1 MSDCRKDNRGRK
13 LRPGESQRKDGRYV
27 YKYSDALGQ
36 THYAYSRRLLK
47 SDPTPGGKKDGPSL
61 REIEQQIQENL
72 QAGLSGSSRG
82 MTVSELV
89 DRYLAQKLGVRE
101 NTKTGYLFITN
112 VLRKEAFGRMM
123 IDKVRISDAKLW
135 LIKLQKDGRG
145 YSSIHVIRGVLRP
158 AFQMAMDD
166 DLILKN
172 PFAFELTTVIVNDSV
187 TRVSLTAKQEQAF
200 LDFVRNDSHFSRYYD
215 GIFLL
220 FKTGMRISE
229 FCGLTLRDIDFANR
243 RITVDHQ
250 LQRSRLMN
258 YYIEEPKTSSGRQIL
273 PMTNEVYQCCRRIV
287 ENRKA
292 PRVEPMVDGR
302 VGFLYLD
309 MNDRPMVA
317 LHWQHYFKRI
327 REKYQESGGPPIPIV
342 TPHVCRHTFCSNM
355 AKSGMYLKTLQYLM
369 GHSDVGITLNT
380 YTHVDLED
388 MIEDMHKVCDLC
400 PCTEDTK
407 NF

>member
-1 MSDCRKDNRGRK
+1 MFDCRKDNRGRK

-27 YKYSDALGQ
+27 YRYSDALGQ
-36 THYAYSRRLLK
+36 IHYAYSRRLLK
-47 SDPTPGGKKDGPSL
+47 SDPTPGRKKDGPSL

-72 QAGLSGSSRG
+72 QAGLSGSHRS

-101 NTKTGYLFITN
+101 NTKTGYRFITN

-145 YSSIHVIRGVLRP
+145 YSSIHAIRGVLRP

-187 TRVSLTAKQEQAF
+187 TRTSLSAKQEQAF
-200 LDFVRNDSHFSRYYD
+200 LDFVRNDSHFCRYYE

-220 FKTGMRISE
+220 FKTGLRISE
-229 FCGLTLRDIDFANR
+229 FCGLTLKDIDLAGR

-258 YYIEEPKTSSGRQIL
+258 YYIEEPKTSSGRRII
-273 PMTNEVYQCCRRIV
+273 PMTNEVYQCCKRIV

-302 VGFLYLD
+302 GGFLYLD

-327 REKYQESGGPPIPIV
+327 REKYQESGGPPMPIV

-355 AKSGMYLKTLQYLM
+355 AKSGMNLKTLQYLM
-369 GHSDVGITLNT
+369 GHSDVSITLNT
-380 YTHVDLED
+380 YTHVDYED
-388 MIEDMHKVCDLC
+388 VLQEVRRVWKMDL
-400 PCTEDTK
+400 
-407 NF
+407 

>member
-1 MSDCRKDNRGRK
+1 
-13 LRPGESQRKDGRYV
+13 
-27 YKYSDALGQ
+27 
-36 THYAYSRRLLK
+36 
-47 SDPTPGGKKDGPSL
+47 
-61 REIEQQIQENL
+61 
-72 QAGLSGSSRG
+72 

-89 DRYLAQKLGVRE
+89 DRYLSQKLGVRE
-101 NTKTGYLFITN
+101 NTKTNYRFITN

-145 YSSIHVIRGVLRP
+145 YSTIHAIRGVLRP

-172 PFAFELTTVIVNDSV
+172 PFAFELTTVIINDSV
-187 TRVSLTAKQEQAF
+187 TRTSLTAKQEQAF
-200 LDFVRNDSHFSRYYD
+200 LDFVRSDSHFCRYYE

-220 FKTGMRISE
+220 FKTDLRISE
-229 FCGLTLRDIDFANR
+229 FCGLTLKDIDLAGQ

-258 YYIEEPKTSSGRQIL
+258 YYIEEPKISSGRRIM
-273 PMTNEVYQCCRRIV
+273 PMTNEVYQCCKRIV

-327 REKYQESGGPPIPIV
+327 REKYDEAGGPPMPVV

-355 AKSGMYLKTLQYLM
+355 AKSGMNLKTLQYLM
-369 GHSDVGITLNT
+369 GHSDVSITLNT

-388 MIEDMHKVCDLC
+388 VIEDMRKVCNLC
-400 PCTEDTK
+400 PCPEDTK

>member
-27 YKYSDALGQ
+27 YKYFDALGQ
-36 THYAYSRRLLK
+36 SHYAYSRRLLK
-47 SDPTPGGKKDGPSL
+47 SDPVPKGKKDGPSL

-72 QAGLSGSSRG
+72 QAGLLGNSAK
-82 MTVSELV
+82 MTVCELV
-89 DRYLAQKLGVRE
+89 DRYLAQKQGVRE
-101 NTKTGYLFITN
+101 NTEANYRFITGI
-112 VLRKEAFGRMM
+112 LRKEAFGKLT

-145 YSSIHVIRGVLRP
+145 YSTIHAIRGVLRP

-187 TRVSLTAKQEQAF
+187 TRVSLTVKQEQAF
-200 LDFVRNDSHFSRYYD
+200 LDFVRSDSHFSRYYD
-215 GIFLL
+215 GILLL
-220 FKTGMRISE
+220 FKTGLRISE
-229 FCGLTLRDIDFANR
+229 FCGLTLKDIDLAGR
-243 RITVDHQ
+243 RIIVDHQ
-250 LQRSRLMN
+250 LQRSRQMS
-258 YYIEEPKTSSGRQIL
+258 YYIEEPKTESGKRIL
-273 PMTNEVYQCCRRIV
+273 PMTNEVYNCCKRII

-309 MNDRPMVA
+309 KNSQPLVA
-317 LHWQHYFKRI
+317 LHWQQYFKRI
-327 REKYQESGGPPIPIV
+327 REKYEASGGPPMPVV

-355 AKSGMYLKTLQYLM
+355 AKSGLNLKTLQYLM

-380 YTHVDLED
+380 YTHVDYED
-388 MIEDMHKVCDLC
+388 VLQEVRRVCKMDL
-400 PCTEDTK
+400 
-407 NF
+407 

>member
-1 MSDCRKDNRGRK
+1 MSDYRKDNRGRK

-27 YKYSDALGQ
+27 YRYSDALGQ
-36 THYAYSRRLLK
+36 IHYAYSRRLLK
-47 SDPTPGGKKDGPSL
+47 SDPTPGGKKDDPSL

-72 QAGLSGSSRG
+72 QAGLSGSGRG

-101 NTKTGYLFITN
+101 NTKTGYRFITN

-145 YSSIHVIRGVLRP
+145 YSSIHAIRGVLRP

-187 TRVSLTAKQEQAF
+187 TRTSLTAKQEQTF
-200 LDFVRNDSHFSRYYD
+200 LDFVRSDSHFCRYYE

-220 FKTGMRISE
+220 FKTGLRISE
-229 FCGLTLRDIDFANR
+229 FCGLTLKDIDLAGQ

-258 YYIEEPKTSSGRQIL
+258 YYIEEPKTSSGRRIM
-273 PMTNEVYQCCRRIV
+273 PMTNEVYQCCKRIV
-287 ENRKA
+287 ENRKV

-309 MNDRPMVA
+309 MNDRPLVA

-327 REKYQESGGPPIPIV
+327 REKYDEAGGPPMPVV

-355 AKSGMYLKTLQYLM
+355 AKSGMNLKTLQYLM
-369 GHSDVGITLNT
+369 GHSDVSITLNT
-380 YTHVDLED
+380 YTHVDYDDVLQEVRRVWK
-388 MIEDMHKVCDLC
+388 IDL
-400 PCTEDTK
+400 
-407 NF
+407 

>member
-13 LRPGESQRKDGRYV
+13 LRPGESQRKDGRYM

-47 SDPTPGGKKDGPSL
+47 SDPSPNGKKDGPSL

-72 QAGLSGSSRG
+72 KAGLLGNSSN

-101 NTKTGYLFITN
+101 NTKTGYRFVTN
-112 VLRKEAFGRMM
+112 VLRKEPFGRMM

-135 LIKLQKDGRG
+135 LIKLQRDGRG
-145 YSSIHVIRGVLRP
+145 YSSIHAIRGVLRP

-187 TRVSLTAKQEQAF
+187 TRVSLTEKQEKAF
-200 LDFVRNDSHFSRYYD
+200 LEFVRNDSHFSRYYD

-229 FCGLTLRDIDFANR
+229 FCGLTLKDIDFAKR

-258 YYIEEPKTSSGRQIL
+258 YYIEEPKTSSGRRVL
-273 PMTNEVYQCCRRIV
+273 PMTNEVYQCCKRIV
-287 ENRKA
+287 ENRKT

-317 LHWQHYFKRI
+317 LHWQQYFKRI
-327 REKYQESGGPPIPIV
+327 REKYDEAGGAPMPIV

-355 AKSGMYLKTLQYLM
+355 AKSGMNLKTLQYLM

-388 MIEDMHKVCDLC
+388 VIEDMRKVCDLC
-400 PCTEDTK
+400 PCPEDTK

>member
-1 MSDCRKDNRGRK
+1 MSGCRKDNKGRN
-13 LRPGESQRKDGRYV
+13 LRSGESQRKDGRYS
-27 YKYSDALGQ
+27 YKYLDPLGQ
-36 THYAYSRRLLK
+36 PHCVYSWRLLR
-47 SDPTPGGKKDGPSL
+47 SDVTPKGKRNGPSL
-61 REIEQQIQENL
+61 REMEEEIPVALDEELLTASVN
-72 QAGLSGSSRG
+72 
-82 MTVSELV
+82 MTVCELV
-89 DRYLAQKLGVRE
+89 ERYIAQKRGVRE
-101 NTKTGYLFITN
+101 NTETGYRFVMNI
-112 VLRKEAFGRMM
+112 LRKERFGMLM
-123 IDKVRISDAKLW
+123 INRVRLSDAKLW
-135 LIKLQKDGRG
+135 LIKLQRDGRG
-145 YSSIHVIRGVLRP
+145 YSSIHAIRGVLRP

-187 TRVSLTAKQEQAF
+187 TRTSLSAKQEQAF
-200 LDFVRNDSHFSRYYD
+200 LDFVRNDSHFCHYYD

-220 FKTGMRISE
+220 FKTGLRISE
-229 FCGLTLRDIDFANR
+229 FCGLTLKDIDLAGR

-258 YYIEEPKTSSGRQIL
+258 YYIEEPKTSSGQRII
-273 PMTNEVYQCCRRIV
+273 PMTNEVYQCCKRIV

-327 REKYQESGGPPIPIV
+327 REKYDEAGGPPMPVV

-355 AKSGMYLKTLQYLM
+355 AKSGMNLKTLQYLM
-369 GHSDVGITLNT
+369 GHSDVSITLNT
-380 YTHVDLED
+380 YTHVDYED
-388 MIEDMHKVCDLC
+388 VLQEVRRVWKMDL
-400 PCTEDTK
+400 
-407 NF
+407 

>member
-1 MSDCRKDNRGRK
+1 MEEEIQASLD
-13 LRPGESQRKDGRYV
+13 EE
-27 YKYSDALGQ
+27 
-36 THYAYSRRLLK
+36 LL
-47 SDPTPGGKKDGPSL
+47 TA
-61 REIEQQIQENL
+61 NVN
-72 QAGLSGSSRG
+72 
-82 MTVSELV
+82 MTVYELV
-89 DRYLAQKLGVRE
+89 ERYIAQKRGVRE
-101 NTKTGYLFITN
+101 NTETGYRFIMN
-112 VLRKEAFGRMM
+112 ILRKERFGMLM
-123 IDKVRISDAKLW
+123 INRVRLSDAKLW

-145 YSSIHVIRGVLRP
+145 YSSIHAIRGVLRP

-229 FCGLTLRDIDFANR
+229 FCGLTLKDIDFAKR

-258 YYIEEPKTSSGRQIL
+258 YYIEEPKTSSGRRIL

-327 REKYQESGGPPIPIV
+327 REKYDEAGGAPMPIV

-355 AKSGMYLKTLQYLM
+355 ARNGMNPKTLQYLM
-369 GHSDVGITLNT
+369 GHADVSLTLNT
-380 YTHVDLED
+380 YTHVDYDDVLQEVLRVANPQ
-388 MIEDMHKVCDLC
+388 K
-400 PCTEDTK
+400 
-407 NF
+407 